1 MPNLGLNLWFG
12 DTCLKDPPHGGI
24 EGPWL
29 AMVKIVLNESSPIIE
44 ILSCDWSDI
53 SIWFYYQTYVK
64 GKSWDLLTS

>member
-12 DTCLKDPPHGGI
+12 DTCLKDPPHGDIG
-24 EGPWL
+24 GPWL

-53 SIWFYYQTYVK
+53 SI
-64 GKSWDLLTS
+64 